1 MTQAKYQE
9 IEELL
14 LKEIA
19 AGKYSVGELIPKE
32 MDLVAKYQVSRPTVR
47 HALQDL
53 VNQGYLER
61 KKHAGTIVK
70 RNKIAQ
76 EFTHVIESYS
86 HEMQHNGLRA
96 ETKVLFFAKIAAP
109 KEIAKA
115 MKLEN
120 GAEVYK
126 LIRLRYA
133 DREPLVL
140 VTTFLP
146 AKILPD
152 FDKIDFGKQSLYQEL
167 AKRDLAVVHVKRKLE
182 VKTAGSEIANLLDI
196 DQGLPV
202 FYFHTHGYSSDERL
216 LEYSIAT
223 YRGDL
228 NYFLIDLHK

>member
-1 MTQAKYQE
+1 MSQAKYQE

-19 AGKYSVGELIPKE
+19 AGKYPVGQLIPKE

-96 ETKVLFFAKIAAP
+96 ETKVLFFAKITAP
-109 KEIAKA
+109 KTVAKA
-115 MKLEN
+115 MKLDN

-133 DREPLVL
+133 DREPVVL

-152 FDKIDFGKQSLYQEL
+152 FGKIDFSKQSLYQEL
-167 AKRDLAVVHVKRKLE
+167 AKRNLAVVHVKRKLE
-182 VKTAGSEIANLLDI
+182 VKTADAEIANLLDI
-196 DQGLPV
+196 DQNAPV
-202 FYFHTHGYSSDERL
+202 FYFHTHGYSSGEQL
-216 LEYSIAT
+216 VEYSIAT

>member
-9 IEELL
+9 IEDML

-19 AGKYSVGELIPKE
+19 VGKYPVGQLIPKE

-53 VNQGYLER
+53 VNKGYLER

-76 EFTHVIESYS
+76 EFTHVVESYS

-96 ETKVLFFAKIAAP
+96 ETKVLFFAKITAP
-109 KEIAKA
+109 KAVAQA
-115 MKLEN
+115 MKLKE
-120 GAEVYK
+120 GTEVYK

-133 DREPLVL
+133 NHEPVVL

-146 AKILPD
+146 AKVLPD
-152 FDKIDFGKQSLYQEL
+152 FDKTDFTKQSLYREL
-167 AKRDLAVVHVKRKLE
+167 AKRNLAVVHVKRKLE
-182 VKTAGSEIANLLDI
+182 VKTAGSEVANLLDI
-196 DQGLPV
+196 DQNSPV
-202 FYFHTHGYSSDERL
+202 FYFHTQGYTQKEKL